1 MTLILSDYWIR
12 DEMYRGNLLVDPMP
26 PDSAFQPSSLELR
39 LGEDVTLGAY
49 GGWEHYDDCLSHTLE
64 TVTIPSHLVAKVEGK
79 SSWGRLFLQVHS
91 TAGHIDPGFSGQVV
105 LELKNLG
112 RSGLK
117 IEAGTPICQLVFHE
131 VRLPVLRPYGHPG
144 LGSHYQGQRGT
155 RKSYMEES

>member
-1 MTLILSDYWIR
+1 MILSDYWIR
-12 DEMYRGNLLVDPMP
+12 DEVYRGNLLLDPMP

-39 LGEDVTLGAY
+39 LGEDVVLGAP
-49 GGWEHYDDCLSHTLE
+49 GSVDLWDHQLSHTLE

-79 SSWGRLFLQVHS
+79 SSWGRMFLQVHS

-112 RSGLK
+112 PYDLK
-117 IEAGTPICQLVFHE
+117 IDAGTPICQLVFHE